1 MRGGRWAMAVRNCAC
16 GALAMLAAFASAGAQ
31 TALDRVYLDPRGR
44 FQFSY
49 PASFGAISPG
59 TDDGFDDRAS
69 AIRFENF
76 SSGVSRTGGQPTL
89 GGEAVVTR
97 GFPLID
103 LQAAGG
109 LYDAIT
115 LQIFPDAMR
124 TAIVG
129 ALPPLRVDTFCA
141 AIAREQ
147 HLDPNHP
154 ALQGMTPQQRATV
167 AQADAMRHS
176 NPRVLQCTV
185 DGDTASFDEELGAP
199 GGPRLRVYGAVRFLA
214 GEYSTFQLVRGGM
227 APDATVLATM
237 TGVVK
242 SWRARR

>member
-1 MRGGRWAMAVRNCAC
+1 MDDGTRPTFGKNVAALIIAV
-16 GALAMLAAFASAGAQ
+16 AGATVMSAQ
-31 TALDRVYLDPRGR
+31 TLLDRQYADPRGR
-44 FQFSY
+44 FAFSY
-49 PASFGAISPG
+49 PASFGAMSPG
-59 TDDGFDDRAS
+59 TDDGFDDRVMS
-69 AIRFENF
+69 IRFENF

-89 GGEAVVTR
+89 GGEAVVTK

-124 TAIVG
+124 TAIVS

-141 AIAREQ
+141 AIGREQ
-147 HLDPNHP
+147 HLDPNSP
-154 ALQGMTPQQRATV
+154 ALQSMTAPQRATV
-167 AQADAMRHS
+167 AQADTMRHA
-176 NPRVLQCTV
+176 NPRVLQCAV
-185 DGDTASFDEELGAP
+185 DGDTVSFDEEVSAP

-227 APDATVLATM
+227 APDPSVVATM
-237 TGVVK
+237 TSVVK
-242 SWRARR
+242 SWRPGR